1 MENRL
6 LHIYLDDHIALM
18 VAEMELAARCGRS
31 NRGTPLA
38 QFLEQLQKDV
48 AAQKQVAE
56 GVLRQTGGRSSLE
69 GRMKQSAAWFA
80 EKLGRLK
87 LNGALL
93 HYSALS
99 RVLEL
104 ETLSAAAQQR
114 IAVWENCDAVQNADL
129 AMADGCYARCR
140 QQAQQ
145 HLEEL
150 IGFRRL
156 AASWAFG
163 KGSVRN

>member
-6 LHIYLDDHIALM
+6 LRIYLDDHIALM

-31 NRGTPLA
+31 NRRTPLA
-38 QFLEQLQKDV
+38 HFLEKLQKDV

-56 GVLRQTGGRSSLE
+56 GVLRQVGGRGSFE
-69 GRMKQSAAWFA
+69 GRVKQSAAWFA

-87 LNGALL
+87 LNGSLL
-93 HYSALS
+93 RYSALS

-104 ETLSAAAQQR
+104 ETLAAAAQQR
-114 IAVWENCDAVQNADL
+114 IALWENCDAVQSAGA
-129 AMADGCYARCR
+129 AMADSCYATCR

-150 IGFRRL
+150 IGFQRL

-163 KGSVRN
+163 KGSVRM